1 MLLEGAASQT
11 ILMMAN
17 YCRASD
23 VGEGSW
29 QPRVAEDSAP
39 APCCSNARGSLWPCT
54 KILDLSQDARLE
66 RDVRAGTNH
75 SSWSLFDTGC
85 EGDCARYR
93 ELGIG
98 ANLTW
103 RPSRCRLHAWDAL
116 SFCAKLN
123 SRRLLFVGDSTVLQ
137 MFALLVNEVQW
148 GVRKANWSAAQ
159 MRECTSRLLFGPAD
173 TPDAPERS
181 YGGLRRGRPWNYWV
195 FRANLTAGDAVVL
208 GFGAHVFGQS
218 NFMHLLS
225 KVASSRRDLA
235 HSSARG
241 VRFVWKSQTAAGCN
255 DARQGARAT
264 PPDRAFWESH
274 PILMPPAKALTCHDS
289 AHRFDPRYRKAMGP
303 NSTETVCYASKH
315 ARVGAQHSSVF
326 NWPEFESRDTLAE
339 AFWSSPSHHIEGLP
353 APALLN
359 LRASHLRP
367 DAHAAS
373 AAPTG
378 ADPECSRGFC
388 RDKGESCRCAKD
400 CLHACV
406 PGPIDRLAPQLLHHM
421 LAVGEI

>member
-1 MLLEGAASQT
+1 
-11 ILMMAN
+11 MAN
-17 YCRASD
+17 FCRSSD
-23 VGEGSW
+23 AHVGSW
-29 QPRVAEDSAP
+29 QPRLADDPVP
-39 APCCSNARGSLWPCT
+39 APCCSNSRDSQWPCT
-54 KILDLSQDARLE
+54 RLVDLSYDARLE
-66 RDVRAGTNH
+66 RDVRSGTNR
-75 SSWSLFDTGC
+75 SAWSLFETGC

-93 ELGIG
+93 ALGIG

-103 RPSRCRLHAWDAL
+103 RPSRCQLHAWDAP
-116 SFCAKLN
+116 SFCAKLGA
-123 SRRLLFVGDSTVLQ
+123 RRLLFVGDSTVLQ

-148 GVRKANWSAAQ
+148 GVRNANWSVVQ

-173 TPDAPERS
+173 TPDVGS
-181 YGGLRRGRPWNYWV
+181 YGGLRRGRPWSQWV

-218 NFMHLLS
+218 NFLHLLA
-225 KVASSRRDLA
+225 KVASDRRALA
-235 HSSARG
+235 RSSARG
-241 VRFVWKSQTAAGCN
+241 VQFVWKSQTAAGCSE
-255 DARQGARAT
+255 AKQGARAT
-264 PPDRAFWESH
+264 PPDHAFWETH

-289 AHRFDPRYRKAMGP
+289 AYRFDARYRKAMSA

-315 ARVGAQHSSVF
+315 ARVGAQHSAIF
-326 NWPEFESRDTLAE
+326 NWPEFESRDALAE
-339 AFWSSPSHHIEGLP
+339 AFWSSPSHLAEGLP

-367 DAHAAS
+367 DAHQAS
-373 AAPTG
+373 ASLTG

-388 RDKGESCRCAKD
+388 RDKGADESCRCAKD

-421 LAVGEI
+421 LLVGDI